1 MNNLLGKYALSI
13 VAGLMAYY
21 TPLREVFVF
30 VGILVISDFVTGI
43 SKAIKN
49 KEFTSAKCIRKFW
62 VSLGYFVGISVA
74 RAFEIYIGQDVIV
87 KPMVAIIS
95 VSEVQSL
102 RENILALTQVDII
115 KPITNLFTK
124 NNERTK

>member
-1 MNNLLGKYALSI
+1 MNNLFGKYALSI

-21 TPLREVFVF
+21 TPLKEVFVF
-30 VGILVISDFVTGI
+30 VGILVFADFITGI

-49 KEFTSAKCIRKFW
+49 RNFNSSKCIRKFW

-102 RENILALTQVDII
+102 RENILALTQVDIL
-115 KPITNLFTK
+115 KPITNLFIK
-124 NNERTK
+124 KQ

>member
-30 VGILVISDFVTGI
+30 VGILVFSDFITGI

-49 KEFTSAKCIRKFW
+49 REFTSTKCIRKFW

-124 NNERTK
+124 KQ

>member
-13 VAGLMAYY
+13 VVGLMAYY

-30 VGILVISDFVTGI
+30 VGILVFSDFITGI

-49 KEFTSAKCIRKFW
+49 REFTSTKCIRKFW

>member
-1 MNNLLGKYALSI
+1 MNNFISKYALSI
-13 VAGLMAYY
+13 FMGLMAYY

-30 VGILVISDFVTGI
+30 VGILVFADFTTGI

-49 KEFTSAKCIRKFW
+49 KEFSSSKCIRKFW

-74 RAFEIYIGQDVIV
+74 RAFEIYIHQDVIV
-87 KPMVAIIS
+87 KPMVAIIA
-95 VSEVQSL
+95 VTEVQSL

-124 NNERTK
+124 KQ

>member
-30 VGILVISDFVTGI
+30 VGILVFADFITGI

-49 KEFTSAKCIRKFW
+49 REFTSTKCIRKFW

-115 KPITNLFTK
+115 KPITNLFIK
-124 NNERTK
+124 KQ

>member
-1 MNNLLGKYALSI
+1 MNNLFGKYALAI
-13 VAGLMAYY
+13 VSGLMAYY

-115 KPITNLFTK
+115 KPITNLFIK
-124 NNERTK
+124 KQ

>member
-1 MNNLLGKYALSI
+1 MNNLFSKYALAI
-13 VAGLMAYY
+13 VSGLMAYY

-30 VGILVISDFVTGI
+30 VGILVFSDFITGI

-49 KEFTSAKCIRKFW
+49 REFTSAKCIRKFW

-102 RENILALTQVDII
+102 RENILVLTQVDII

-124 NNERTK
+124 KQ

>member
-30 VGILVISDFVTGI
+30 VGILVFADFITGI

-49 KEFTSAKCIRKFW
+49 REFTSTKCIRKFW

-102 RENILALTQVDII
+102 RENILVLTQVDII

-124 NNERTK
+124 KQ

>member
-13 VAGLMAYY
+13 VVGLMAYY

-30 VGILVISDFVTGI
+30 VGILVFADFITGI

-49 KEFTSAKCIRKFW
+49 REFTSTKCIRKFW

-124 NNERTK
+124 KQ

>member
-1 MNNLLGKYALSI
+1 MNNLFGKYALSI

-87 KPMVAIIS
+87 KPMVAIIA
-95 VSEVQSL
+95 VTEVQSL
-102 RENILALTQVDII
+102 RENILALTNVDII
-115 KPITNLFTK
+115 KPITNLFIK
-124 NNERTK
+124 KQ

>member
-30 VGILVISDFVTGI
+30 VGILVFADFITGI

-49 KEFTSAKCIRKFW
+49 REFTSTKCIRKFW

-124 NNERTK
+124 KQ

>member
-21 TPLREVFVF
+21 TPLREVFMF
-30 VGILVISDFVTGI
+30 VGILVFSDFITGI

-49 KEFTSAKCIRKFW
+49 REFTSTKCIRKFW

-124 NNERTK
+124 KQ

>member
-30 VGILVISDFVTGI
+30 VGILVFSDFITGI

-49 KEFTSAKCIRKFW
+49 REFTSTKCIRKFW

-124 NNERTK
+124 K

>member
-21 TPLREVFVF
+21 TPLREVFMF
-30 VGILVISDFVTGI
+30 VGILVFADFITGI

-49 KEFTSAKCIRKFW
+49 REFTSTKCIRKFW

-102 RENILALTQVDII
+102 RENILVLTQVDII

-124 NNERTK
+124 K

>member
-1 MNNLLGKYALSI
+1 MNNLFGKYALSI

-21 TPLREVFVF
+21 TPLKEVFVF
-30 VGILVISDFVTGI
+30 VGILVFADFITGI

-49 KEFTSAKCIRKFW
+49 REFTSTKCIRKFW

-102 RENILALTQVDII
+102 RENILALTQVDIL
-115 KPITNLFTK
+115 KPITNLFIK
-124 NNERTK
+124 KQ

>member
-1 MNNLLGKYALSI
+1 MNNLFGKYALSI

-21 TPLREVFVF
+21 TPLKEVFVF
-30 VGILVISDFVTGI
+30 VGILVFADFITGI

-49 KEFTSAKCIRKFW
+49 RNFNSSKCIRKFW

-87 KPMVAIIS
+87 KPMVAIIA
-95 VSEVQSL
+95 VTEVQSL
-102 RENILALTQVDII
+102 RENILALTNVDII
-115 KPITNLFTK
+115 KPITNLFIK
-124 NNERTK
+124 KQ

>member
-1 MNNLLGKYALSI
+1 MNNLFGKYALSI

-21 TPLREVFVF
+21 TPLKEVFVF
-30 VGILVISDFVTGI
+30 VGILVFADFITGI

-49 KEFTSAKCIRKFW
+49 KNFNSSKCIRKFW

-74 RAFEIYIGQDVIV
+74 RAFEIYIHQDVIV
-87 KPMVAIIS
+87 KPMVAIIA
-95 VSEVQSL
+95 VTEVQSL

-115 KPITNLFTK
+115 KPITNLFIK
-124 NNERTK
+124 KQ